1 MGPGPAVAEL
11 RAAVRLGLA
20 DLAPANPPPA
30 NPPPANPP
38 PANPPPANLVPGAV
52 AAAGVPAGALVLVA
66 CSGGAD
72 SLALAAAAAFVAP
85 RLGLRVG
92 GVTVDHGLQPGSAE
106 RAASVAALLA
116 RLGLDPVRSVAVTV
130 PSAAGGAGPEAAA
143 RAARYDALDAAAR
156 DYRAAAVLLGHTL
169 DDQAET
175 VLLGLARGSGG
186 RSLAGMAARRGCYRR
201 PLLAVRR
208 AATTA
213 ACTELGLEPWQDPH
227 NSDFRYA
234 RARVRHQALPAL
246 ETALGPGVA
255 EALAR
260 TASQLRADAECLDEL
275 AFAESGQL
283 RGDCSDP
290 AGLEARWLR
299 ALPAAIRTRVLRD
312 AAIMAGCPHGAL
324 GAGHVGAVDAL
335 VTDWHGQR
343 WVDLPGGVRARRRDG
358 KVWFTSTAAGNSKGS
373 ESVGRN

>member
-1 MGPGPAVAEL
+1 MGPGPALAQL
-11 RAAVRLGLA
+11 RTAVRLCLA
-20 DLAPANPPPA
+20 DLTPANPSP
-30 NPPPANPP
+30 
-38 PANPPPANLVPGAV
+38 
-52 AAAGVPAGALVLVA
+52 GALVLVA

-106 RAASVAALLA
+106 RAAGVAALLA
-116 RLGLDPVRSVAVTV
+116 RLGLDPVRNVAVTV
-130 PSAAGGAGPEAAA
+130 PPGAGPEAAA
-143 RAARYDALDAAAR
+143 RAARYHALDAAAR

-208 AATTA
+208 AATGA

-227 NSDFRYA
+227 NSDSRYA

-246 ETALGPGVA
+246 EAALGPGVA

-283 RGDCSDP
+283 RRDCSDP
-290 AGLEARWLR
+290 AGLEAGWLR

-312 AAIMAGCPHGAL
+312 AAIMAGCPPGAL
-324 GAGHVGAVDAL
+324 TAGHVGAVDAL

-343 WVDLPGGVRARRRDG
+343 WVDLPGGLRACRRAG
-358 KVWFTSTAAGNSKGS
+358 KVWFTGTGAGKSEGS
-373 ESVGRN
+373 ESIGRN